1 MKSPRVLESLIRF
14 VLPTAVRNPLSGGGL
29 QYPEKQENVSQVFH
43 VKSLDKQ
50 ETWYPTLQKTLWV
63 LSQLHDFVKVRGFSV
78 LLVLFNDCGQPAI
91 FEDIAQEAISICR
104 QSLILA
110 ADTIKGVKTNVISQG
125 SGSSYATSKTLD
137 GELFL
142 VRHLLILKEMTQN
155 LDLVSRDDTSRT
167 VDLSAVTGTFYV

>member
-1 MKSPRVLESLIRF
+1 LIRPA
-14 VLPTAVRNPLSGGGL
+14 LLTAARNTLSGGGL
-29 QYPEKQENVSQVFH
+29 QYQEKKENVSQVFK

-63 LSQLHDFVKVRGFSV
+63 LSQLHDFVKVRGFPVS
-78 LLVLFNDCGQPAI
+78 LVLSHDRAQPAI
-91 FEDIAQEAISICR
+91 FEDIAQEAINICR

-110 ADTIKGVKTNVISQG
+110 ADTIKGVKTNVVSQG
-125 SGSSYATSKTLD
+125 SGSSYTTSKTLD

-167 VDLSAVTGTFYV
+167 VDLSAVTGTLFVWRDP